1 MYMQNYTI
9 YTKLV
14 IISVES
20 LLRKMA
26 TGEKG
31 PATELKP
38 GTYTLSQGF
47 RHEQLPPVTLSPLS
61 PVTFLLSSD
70 STEIITALHL
80 LTNFLHI

>member
-1 MYMQNYTI
+1 MYMQNYAI

-14 IISVES
+14 ILSLES

-26 TGEKG
+26 TGEMG

-47 RHEQLPPVTLSPLS
+47 RHEQLSPITLCPLS

-70 STEIITALHL
+70 STEFITALHL
-80 LTNFLHI
+80 LTKLLHI